1 MMRLNES
8 SIATVFAPKVAGA
21 WNLHSLTV
29 DHQLDFFA
37 LFSSAASVLG
47 SPGQANYAAANAFID
62 GLAHHRR
69 SRGQVALSINWG
81 PWTEVG
87 LAAAQENRGQRLA
100 AMGMEGIAPR
110 EGAAMFG
117 RLLSAGTPQIS
128 VMSFRL
134 RLWRQLSPA
143 SAGVPFYGEL
153 MDDSGS
159 EEQKRGSSKIRADLL
174 SSEITKRRTM
184 LEEHLSQQIAQVLRT
199 SLTRINRD
207 TPFNTLGMDSLTGLE
222 LRNRLESSLGVS
234 LQATLVWSHPTIAQL
249 VPHLADKME
258 VALEDE
264 QAVAAVVSPP
274 EDETPIDDLTEQDAS
289 ALLAEKLAALDDEYL
304 S

>member
-1 MMRLNES
+1 
-8 SIATVFAPKVAGA
+8 
-21 WNLHSLTV
+21 
-29 DHQLDFFA
+29 
-37 LFSSAASVLG
+37 
-47 SPGQANYAAANAFID
+47 
-62 GLAHHRR
+62 
-69 SRGQVALSINWG
+69 
-81 PWTEVG
+81 
-87 LAAAQENRGQRLA
+87 
-100 AMGMEGIAPR
+100 
-110 EGAAMFG
+110 
-117 RLLSAGTPQIS
+117 
-128 VMSFRL
+128 
-134 RLWRQLSPA
+134 
-143 SAGVPFYGEL
+143 
-153 MDDSGS
+153 
-159 EEQKRGSSKIRADLL
+159 
-174 SSEITKRRTM
+174 M